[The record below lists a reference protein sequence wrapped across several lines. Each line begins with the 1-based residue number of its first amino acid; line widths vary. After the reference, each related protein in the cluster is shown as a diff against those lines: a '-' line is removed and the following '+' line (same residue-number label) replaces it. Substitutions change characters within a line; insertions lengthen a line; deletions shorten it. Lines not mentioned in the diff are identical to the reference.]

1 MTAEWKSPRALLV
14 VLLSTAFVA
23 FLVGVGLERRSTES
37 GAITTP
43 GEAGETGEPGHRE
56 EMPAGFNLESTP
68 ARALAIMASIAL
80 VVAATAAGRHPAALL
95 AIPVFCLAFA
105 AADGLELVHQL
116 SESRPL
122 LAGAATTVLSLHVAA
137 AFVAALLTRTNPV
150 TEDQATAQA

>member
-1 MTAEWKSPRALLV
+1 VAAKLKPRLLLV
-14 VLLSTAFVA
+14 VLLSAAFLAFV
-23 FLVGVGLERRSTES
+23 VGIGLERASNES
-37 GAITTP
+37 AQGTVHS
-43 GEAGETGEPGHRE
+43 EARETAETGHGE

-68 ARALAIMASIAL
+68 ARALAILASMAL
-80 VVAATAAGRHPAALL
+80 VVVATGAGGHPAAPL